1 MDCHALFQG
10 ILPTKGLNPHFYV
23 SCIGKQGF
31 FTTSATWE
39 AQREHVGN
47 TICHGQAKYICR
59 QLVLDSSRDLWEV
72 ACHPNTYGV
81 VTMGQASQV
90 AQW

>member
-1 MDCHALFQG
+1 M
-10 ILPTKGLNPHFYV
+10 
-23 SCIGKQGF
+23 
-31 FTTSATWE
+31 
-39 AQREHVGN
+39 GN
-47 TICHGQAKYICR
+47 TVCRGQARYIHR

-72 ACHPNTYGV
+72 ACEPNIYGA